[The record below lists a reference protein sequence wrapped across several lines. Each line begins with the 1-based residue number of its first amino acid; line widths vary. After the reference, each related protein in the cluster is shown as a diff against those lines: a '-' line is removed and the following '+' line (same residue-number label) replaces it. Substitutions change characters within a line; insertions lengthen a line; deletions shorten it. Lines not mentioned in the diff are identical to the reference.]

1 MFYSDRAI
9 GSQSEDK
16 LNRSGFARLLAKTLV
31 NLNSEDTFTVGL
43 FGK

>member
-31 NLNSEDTFTVGL
+31 SDT
-43 FGK
+43 